1 MTNSTSRIE
10 VHWNYLLAIENDLE
24 KLSRY
29 VEFDERNFDCFSV
42 EIARI
47 LLSASAEADVV
58 CKKLCLKFNQSSS
71 ADNIHRYRDEIK
83 TAHPNIVDFEVII
96 SRYGLSL
103 RPWDKWKDS
112 QGVPDWWTAYNKVKH
127 HRETEYHRANLKNAI
142 DSVAGLFVMTLYFYQ
157 EKANSGKLNPVPQ
170 ILRVNAEYFKG
181 IFHGGNDWSFIYRI
195 V

>member
-1 MTNSTSRIE
+1 MTNNTSRIE

-29 VEFDERNFDCFSV
+29 VEFDERNFACFSV

-58 CKKLCLKFNQSSS
+58 CKQLCLKFNQSSS
-71 ADNIHRYRDEIK
+71 ADNIHEYRDEIK
-83 TAHPNIVDFEVII
+83 TALPNIVDFEVIL

-103 RPWDKWKDS
+103 RPWNKWKDI

-157 EKANSGKLNPVPQ
+157 KEANLGELMPAPQ
-170 ILRVNAEYFKG
+170 ILRVSADHFGG
-181 IFHGGNDWSFIYRI
+181 IYHGGNDLSFVYRI
-195 V
+195 

>member
-1 MTNSTSRIE
+1 MTNNTSKIE

-58 CKKLCLKFNQSSS
+58 CKQLCLKVKPSSS
-71 ADNIHRYRDEIK
+71 ADNIHTYRDEIK
-83 TAHPNIVDFEVII
+83 TAYPNIVDFDVIL

-103 RPWDKWKDS
+103 KPWNEWKDI
-112 QGVPDWWTAYNKVKH
+112 QGVPDWWTAYNKLKH

-142 DSVAGLFVMTLYFYQ
+142 YSVAGLFVMVLYFYQ
-157 EKANSGKLNPVPQ
+157 EKANLGELMPAPQ
-170 ILRVNAEYFKG
+170 ILRVSADHFGG
-181 IFHGGNDWSFIYRI
+181 IYHGGNDLSFVYRI
-195 V
+195 